1 MRIVVPDDF
10 PPAFQ
15 GTPAHRRLAAL
26 GEVIIYGERGA
37 EVEAELIRRIGDAEV
52 VLNIRAYARFTE
64 AVFGACPRLRLI
76 SIWGTGVDNV
86 DLAAAAR
93 HGVTVTN
100 TPEVNADAVAEH
112 ALALML
118 ALARR
123 VPAMDRAVKA
133 GEWPRGLLAQL
144 RGKTLGVVGLGAIG
158 RRVAQL
164 GRALGMRLLAWTPH
178 PNPALVAELG
188 VELVG
193 LEDLLAA
200 ADVVSLHLR
209 LTPETEGLLDRA
221 RLGLMRPGALLIN
234 TARGALVEREALL
247 EALQEGRLG
256 GAGLDVFHDEPLP
269 PDDPLLG
276 FDHAILTPHNA
287 GMTPEVIEAGLQQA
301 VENIERFLQG
311 RPTHV
316 VTGPA

>member
-1 MRIVVPDDF
+1 VRIVVPDDF

-15 GTPAHRRLAAL
+15 GTAAHRRLAAL
-26 GEVIIYGERGA
+26 GEVAVYGERGA
-37 EVEAELIRRIGDAEV
+37 EAEAELIRRIADAEV

-64 AVFGACPRLRLI
+64 AVFRACPRLRLI

-86 DLAAAAR
+86 DLAAATR

-100 TPEVNADAVAEH
+100 TPEVNADAIAEH
-112 ALALML
+112 AVALML

-123 VPAMDRAVKA
+123 LPAMDRAVKA
-133 GEWPRGLLAQL
+133 GEWPRGLLTQL

-158 RRVAQL
+158 RRVARL

-276 FDHAILTPHNA
+276 FDHVILTPHNA
-287 GMTPEVIEAGLQQA
+287 GMTPEVIEAGLQLA
-301 VENIERFLQG
+301 VENIERFLRG

-316 VTGPA
+316 VTA